1 MALKKHQRINWEEV
15 KERYSLMDYELTK
28 EENVELRKTIT
39 HLENRIAD
47 LEQAIKTMCKVTEQP
62 APRSCRT
69 RLIADIIDD
78 CPVVFL

>member
-1 MALKKHQRINWEEV
+1 MSLKKYQKIDWNEV
-15 KERYSLMDYELTK
+15 KERYTLMDYQQTK
-28 EENVELRKTIT
+28 EENVSLRKTIT
-39 HLENRIAD
+39 HLENRVAD
-47 LEQAIKTMCKVTEQP
+47 LEQAIKVMCKVTEQP